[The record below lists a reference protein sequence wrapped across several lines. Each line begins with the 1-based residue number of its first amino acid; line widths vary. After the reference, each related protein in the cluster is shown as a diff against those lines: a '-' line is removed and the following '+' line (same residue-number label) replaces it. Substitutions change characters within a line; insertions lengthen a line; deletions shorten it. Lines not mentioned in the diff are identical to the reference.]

1 MCTGLVCCRLAI
13 IAASDHNLKLIV
25 VSLARVVLWSLFCSL
40 LVPALFLILNKIP
53 QLVETNLALIVHF
66 ADLVLRDL
74 LNDNDRLSSG
84 DPGVLHTQLSRV
96 SHRDCSKRCRPC
108 TLAF

>member
-1 MCTGLVCCRLAI
+1 MGTGLVCRWLAI

-25 VSLARVVLWSLFCSL
+25 VGLARVVLWSLLCGL

-53 QLVETNLALIVHF
+53 QLVQTNLALIVHF
-66 ADLVLRDL
+66 ADLMLRDL

-84 DPGVLHTQLSRV
+84 NPGVLHSQLS
-96 SHRDCSKRCRPC
+96 
-108 TLAF
+108 